1 MLIGTFLFAALFLAL
16 ASSTPVSA
24 QEPDVIGQL
33 ALVKYVCPTDVGNTG
48 TSIPGVCSDANDP
61 NGADVPAIT
70 IGGSV

>member
-61 NGADVPAIT
+61 
-70 IGGSV
+70 